1 MSLSVNVP
9 FPELKEFL
17 EEKYFQYATK
27 SFIER
32 DPISIPH
39 SFTKPQDI
47 EIAGFLSATL
57 AWGQRATIIKNMHK
71 LLALM
76 EHAPYEFLMQAHEE
90 DFMRFQQF
98 VHRTF
103 NGEDCRFFL
112 RALQHIYRT
121 SGGLGQVFQ
130 EGWNETK
137 SMPQTIARVRE
148 QFFAIDHPLRSRKH
162 FADVQKGS
170 AGKRLNMYLRWM
182 VRPVDGGVDF
192 GLWPGIPSSALYLPL
207 DVHSGRV
214 ARKLGLLTRK
224 QNDWK
229 AVDEV
234 TSNLRKLDPVDPVK
248 YDYALFGLG
257 VFEKF

>member
-1 MSLSVNVP
+1 MSLLTNLS

-17 EEKYFQYATK
+17 DLKYAEYATVG
-27 SFIER
+27 FIES

-39 SFTKPQDI
+39 SYTKQQDI
-47 EIAGFLSATL
+47 EIAGFLSAIL
-57 AWGQRATIIKNMHK
+57 AWGQRATIINNMQK
-71 LLALM
+71 LLAWM
-76 EHAPYEFLMQAHEE
+76 DGAPYEFLMQAEE
-90 DFMRFQQF
+90 VDFMRFQHF

-112 RALQHIYRT
+112 QSLQFIYRDR
-121 SGGLGQVFQ
+121 GGLGAIFQ
-130 EGWNETK
+130 EAWAKTK
-137 SMPQTIARVRE
+137 DIPQTIDSVRQ
-148 QFFAIDHPLRSRKH
+148 QFFAMKHPARSRKH
-162 FADVQKGS
+162 FADVLHGS

-182 VRPVDGGVDF
+182 VRPQSGGVDF
-192 GLWPGIPSSALYLPL
+192 GLWQDIPASALYLPL

-214 ARKLGLLTRK
+214 ARKLGLLKRK

-229 AVDEV
+229 AVEEV
-234 TSNLRKLDPVDPVK
+234 THNLWRLDPMDPVK